1 MNTLPNIYPGE
12 ILEEEFLI
20 GFGVSAYWLAKEI
33 NIPATRISQIIK
45 ARRITAD
52 TALRFS
58 RYFGT
63 TPEFW
68 LNLQTEYD
76 LRKKGTNTKRA
87 SEYANSPFC
96 LIKGLEK
103 YKFCSLTQ

>member
-1 MNTLPNIYPGE
+1 MNKEVRMNTLPNIHPGE
-12 ILEEEFLI
+12 ILEEEFLK
-20 GFGVSAYWLAKEI
+20 GFGISAYRLAKEI

-45 ARRITAD
+45 GRRRITAD

-76 LRKKGTNTKRA
+76 LRKEKKRIQRELQDMPTVH
-87 SEYANSPFC
+87 SV
-96 LIKGLEK
+96 
-103 YKFCSLTQ
+103 